1 MLEVPDSLQRKELVI
16 GIEAIS
22 RLLVDACRLKQP
34 NFVVIA
40 QRMAG
45 QAEEMEIS
53 PMEKYSFMAEP
64 LFVLIPEIRIN
75 IEYKVTKS

>member
-16 GIEAIS
+16 GLETIS

-34 NFVVIA
+34 DFVVIT

-45 QAEEMEIS
+45 QAEEMGDF
-53 PMEKYSFMAEP
+53 PDGKKLFHGGTSFRAYP
-64 LFVLIPEIRIN
+64 GNPDQ
-75 IEYKVTKS
+75 Y

>member
-1 MLEVPDSLQRKELVI
+1 MPDSLQRKELVI

-45 QAEEMEIS
+45 QAEEMGDFPDGKILFHGGT
-53 PMEKYSFMAEP
+53 SFRAYP
-64 LFVLIPEIRIN
+64 GNPDQ
-75 IEYKVTKS
+75 Y

>member
-34 NFVVIA
+34 DFVVIA

-45 QAEEMEIS
+45 QAEEMGDFPDRKI
-53 PMEKYSFMAEP
+53 
-64 LFVLIPEIRIN
+64 LVLIPEIRIN